1 LVHFTARVVC
11 VKLVWL
17 ESVSGRL
24 ICIKSN
30 SYVLARLNSPSKSKF
45 EFSADLSNNTLKR
58 VGR

>member
-1 LVHFTARVVC
+1 MVC